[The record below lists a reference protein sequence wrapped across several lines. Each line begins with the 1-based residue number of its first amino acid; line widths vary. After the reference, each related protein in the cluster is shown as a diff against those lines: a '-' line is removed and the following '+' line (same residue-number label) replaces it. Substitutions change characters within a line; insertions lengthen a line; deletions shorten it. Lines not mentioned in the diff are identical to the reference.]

1 MTANTDYIEK
11 NRQSWN
17 QRTELHVTSAFYD
30 VPGFINGASSLKDIE
45 LQLLGDVKGK
55 TILHLQCHFGQDT
68 LSLARLGA
76 TVTGIDLSDKAI
88 EAARELAQKVQQDAT
103 FICCDLYDLPNHLD
117 EQFDIVFTT
126 YGTIG
131 WLPDMDKWAKIISR
145 YLKPGG
151 QFVFVEFHPV
161 AWMFDDAFE
170 KVAYNYFNA
179 EIIEEKEQGT
189 YADKDA
195 AVIIEYTSW
204 NHSISEVVNSLIDNG
219 LEIKKLDEFDYSPYN
234 IFVNPVETEAGKFRV
249 AQHGNKLPLVYSI
262 LAIKK

>member
-1 MTANTDYIEK
+1 MTANTNYIEK

-45 LQLLGDVKGK
+45 LQLLGDVTGK

-103 FICCDLYDLPNHLD
+103 FICCDLYDLPNYLD

-131 WLPDMDKWAKIISR
+131 WLPDLDKWAKIVSR

-161 AWMFDDAFE
+161 AWMFDD
-170 KVAYNYFNA
+170 
-179 EIIEEKEQGT
+179 
-189 YADKDA
+189 
-195 AVIIEYTSW
+195 
-204 NHSISEVVNSLIDNG
+204 
-219 LEIKKLDEFDYSPYN
+219 
-234 IFVNPVETEAGKFRV
+234 
-249 AQHGNKLPLVYSI
+249 
-262 LAIKK
+262 